1 MKNDMK
7 KCIDCGVPLVK
18 KSSWFSRCSLRSQ
31 IFRVILVLCP
41 VALAGDW
48 LGVEPQTHLYAV
60 NSCF

>member
-18 KSSWFSRCSLRSQ
+18 KQLMVLSLLSSQSDFQSDFSVVSC
-31 IFRVILVLCP
+31 C
-41 VALAGDW
+41 AGWGW